1 MTTPRDTS
9 PSRRV
14 RANGDGTVY
23 QRKDGRWEAAGYV
36 LAPGNTRKRIRVYG
50 TTRKES
56 LAKLT
61 EKIASSKRG
70 VPVPSAQGSMAAYLT
85 YWLENVAIHLRE
97 NTHTRY
103 TTCVHRYHIPGLGK
117 KKLTKLTAKDVRT
130 WLTQLRTTCQCCSR
144 GIDARRDQPLCCAA
158 GQCCHRLLSPLTLTY
173 LHSVLKSALEHAV
186 REEEIPRNVAR
197 NVRTGTPRPR
207 RFEPLTADK
216 ARELLTATQ
225 GHRLHALFELA
236 LHTGFRKGELLGLH
250 WEDLDLDAGTAAI
263 RRTLQRT
270 ATGGLTT
277 LPTKTRS
284 SERRIAI
291 PNRCVQSLERHH
303 EQQQR
308 EREEQAKRGS
318 PTGTSSPLHRAD
330 RWTRPT
336 SPAPSPR
343 SSARPAS
350 AASAC
355 TTYDTP
361 PTLLLEQGVELVVIK
376 EILGHAHIGVTAT
389 VYAHVRLRLQR
400 DAIDALG
407 TALSSPETTATAS
420 GDGDDPPAL
429 AALVHCRCRQ
439 LLPSPHAE
447 APPGHTRRGFRF
459 AAATRSCSTHALVS
473 QKPQIEM

>member
-1 MTTPRDTS
+1 MTTPRDT
-9 PSRRV
+9 PASRRV

-23 QRKDGRWEAAGYV
+23 QRKDSRWEAAGYV
-36 LAPGNTRKRIRVYG
+36 LAPGNTRRRVRVYG
-50 TTRKES
+50 ASRKEA

-61 EKIASSKRG
+61 EKIAASNRG
-70 VPVPSAQGSMAAYLT
+70 VPLPSAQGSVAAYLT
-85 YWLENVAIHLRE
+85 YWLENVAIHHLRE

-103 TTCVHRYHIPGLGK
+103 TTCVHRYLIPGLGK

-144 GIDARRDQPLCCAA
+144 GIDARRDQPLCCAV

-197 NVRTGTPRPR
+197 NVRTSTPRPR
-207 RFEPLTADK
+207 RFEPLTADE

-236 LHTGFRKGELLGLH
+236 LHTGLRKGELLGLR

-263 RRTLQRT
+263 HRTLQRT
-270 ATGGLTT
+270 VTGGLTT
-277 LPTKTRS
+277 LPTKTRA

-291 PNRCVQSLERHH
+291 PDRCVQSLERHH

-308 EREEQAKRGS
+308 EREAAGNAWQPNRHVFTTAQGGPLD
-318 PTGTSSPLHRAD
+318 PTNLTRAF
-330 RWTRPT
+330 TRLLRT
-336 SPAPSPR
+336 AGLRRIRFHDLRHSTA
-343 SSARPAS
+343 
-350 AASAC
+350 
-355 TTYDTP
+355 
-361 PTLLLEQGVELVVIK
+361 TLLLEQGVELVVIK
-376 EILGHAHIGVTAT
+376 EILGHSHIGVTAT

-420 GDGDDPPAL
+420 GDGDDPPAV
-429 AALVHCRCRQ
+429 AALVH
-439 LLPSPHAE
+439 
-447 APPGHTRRGFRF
+447 
-459 AAATRSCSTHALVS
+459 
-473 QKPQIEM
+473 